1 MTRYY
6 ASARDLDRDIKDGKL
21 YPVYFF
27 YGEND
32 FLIREYEERL
42 SAVVL
47 AGGGPFGDLL
57 SEIFYAGDD
66 SMGDV
71 TNAAVTIPMGGSKKV
86 VILRG
91 AEKLKEKEAQSLVA
105 YAKDPSAKTLLI
117 VTARGIGKGKG
128 ASGIAAPPVERLSD
142 LMKVSAVVVFG
153 RAREADIREWIV
165 RRLGKEGKEIDH
177 EALDVIVDFIG
188 QDLSAVAMEVEKI
201 IVFLGDARRA
211 TLSDVE
217 EILPYLRVHTVFELT
232 DALSRGDPGGSV
244 EMLREVM
251 GEGAEPTQI
260 LSTIRWH
267 FMRLWSLKKMID
279 DRVDETRMSREL
291 KIPAFRL
298 AEYTAQA
305 RRIPHEVF
313 RGVFREFYKT
323 DRLLKSRSG
332 KGSVV
337 MDKMALDITTMMRTG
352 RYTSG

>member
-6 ASARDLDRDIKDGKL
+6 TSARDLDRDIKDGTL

-42 SAVVL
+42 SSAAL
-47 AGGGPFGDLL
+47 AGGGLFGDLL
-57 SEIFYAGDD
+57 CEVFYAGDD
-66 SMGDV
+66 SVADV
-71 TNAAVTIPMGGSKKV
+71 TNAAATIPMGGSKKV

-105 YAKDPSAKTLLI
+105 YAKEPSDRTLLI
-117 VTARGIGKGKG
+117 VTARGIGRGKG

-142 LMKVSAVVVFG
+142 LTKVSAVAVFAK
-153 RAREADIREWIV
+153 AREADIREWIV

-177 EALDVIVDFIG
+177 EALNVIVDFIG

-201 IVFLGDARRA
+201 IIFLGEAQRA

-244 EMLREVM
+244 EMLREVI
-251 GEGAEPTQI
+251 GEGAEPAQI

-267 FMRLWSLKKMID
+267 FMRLWSMKKMID
-279 DRVDETRMSREL
+279 LRVDDTRISREL

-313 RGVFREFYKT
+313 RGVFKEFYKT

-337 MDKMALDITTMMRTG
+337 LDKMALDITTMMRTG

>member
-1 MTRYY
+1 MTHYY
-6 ASARDLDRDIKDGKL
+6 SSPRDIDRDIKDGKL

-32 FLIREYEERL
+32 FLVREYEERL
-42 SAVVL
+42 ATAGL
-47 AGGGPFGDLL
+47 GGGGLFGDLL

-66 SMGDV
+66 SV
-71 TNAAVTIPMGGSKKV
+71 AEVINAAVTIPMGGSRKV

-91 AEKLKEKEAQSLVA
+91 AERLKDKEVEPLVG
-105 YAKDPSAKTLLI
+105 YAKDPSSRTLLI

-128 ASGIAAPPVERLSD
+128 ASGIPAPPAVRLSD
-142 LMKVSAVVVFG
+142 LVKLSAVAVFAK
-153 RAREADIREWIV
+153 AREADIREWII
-165 RRLGKEGKEIDH
+165 RRLGKEGKEIDP
-177 EALDVIVDFIG
+177 EALDIIVDFIG
-188 QDLSAVAMEVEKI
+188 QDLSAIAMEVEKI
-201 IVFLGDARRA
+201 VIFLGDSTRA
-211 TLSDVE
+211 TLADVE

-232 DALSRGDPGGSV
+232 DSLSRGDAAGSV
-244 EMLREVM
+244 EMLREVI
-251 GEGAEPTQI
+251 GEGADPTQI

-267 FMRLWSLKKMID
+267 FMRLWSLKSMID
-279 DRVDETRMSREL
+279 TRADEGRISREL
-291 KIPAFRL
+291 KIPAFRV

-313 RGVFREFYKT
+313 RGVFKEFYKT

-337 MDKMALDITTMMRTG
+337 MDKMALEITAMMRTG